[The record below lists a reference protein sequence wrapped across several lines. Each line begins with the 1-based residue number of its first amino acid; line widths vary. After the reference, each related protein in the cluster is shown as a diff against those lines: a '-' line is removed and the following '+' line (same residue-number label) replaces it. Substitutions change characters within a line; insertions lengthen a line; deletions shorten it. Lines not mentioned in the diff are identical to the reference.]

1 MINDIEQP
9 NNPRN
14 GKALAGMILLA
25 VGGVLLVQR
34 LFSFSIVLW
43 PLWLIGVALF
53 VGAKSHFRKPSFFA
67 LILLGCGFLVT
78 ENIHGANNVIWPL
91 AIICFGLWMILKRH
105 SKFDTDFLN
114 KKHSNKWDWK
124 NYEGPTPNEPVV
136 DYTQTTSTDIPPAG
150 PSAFSSS
157 SSSNSRPVGDE
168 YLDTV
173 SVFGNVKKA
182 ILSKDFKGG
191 EIINIFGGAALD
203 FTQADINGRIVVDIT
218 QIFGS
223 TKIIIP
229 SHWQVISDIAAVF
242 GGIEDKRMRST
253 AAIGSEKILVLTGV
267 SIFAGVDIR
276 SY

>member
-25 VGGVLLVQR
+25 VGAVLLLQR
-34 LFSFSIVLW
+34 LFSTNIDLW
-43 PLWLIGVALF
+43 PLWLIAAGLF
-53 VGAKSHFRKPSFFA
+53 IGAKSNFRKPSSFA
-67 LILLGCGFLVT
+67 LLLIGCALLIT
-78 ENIHGANNVIWPL
+78 TNIHGANNVIWPL
-91 AIICFGLWMILKRH
+91 AIISFGLWMILKRH
-105 SKFDTDFLN
+105 NKFDTDFLN
-114 KKHSNKWDWK
+114 KKQTDKWDWK
-124 NYEGPTPNEPVV
+124 NHTGLNPNEPVV
-136 DYTQTTSTDIPPAG
+136 DYTQNTSTGIPPAG
-150 PSAFSSS
+150 SPPPSSF
-157 SSSNSRPVGDE
+157 SSNSRPVGDE

-173 SVFGNVKKA
+173 SVFGNVKKV

-203 FTQADINGRIVVDIT
+203 FTQADINGRVVIDIT

-229 SHWQVISDIAAVF
+229 SHWQVVSDIAAVF
-242 GGIEDKRMRST
+242 GGIEDKRIRST
-253 AAIGSEKILVLTGV
+253 AAIGNEKILVLTGV